1 VDSRDRLP
9 LIHEQ
14 PSSQKQSHQEREKN
28 QQNQTKKDFESTEPT
43 FRIENR
49 EKKSRE
55 IDRRSSCTSECL
67 SSLVSSTRKS
77 RAGVD
82 VAGTFDFGFDVYALW
97 EKKRP
102 VLSCTFIFILFG
114 FWIMILEQ
122 AALTHDIERIF
133 RSKKLFKTTKAPSST
148 WLHRHH
154 KQPGHLW
161 GWTDPPPPQ
170 GRTCTTAEQLGRVRR
185 VKVKV
190 LV

>member
-1 VDSRDRLP
+1 MSFGF
-9 LIHEQ
+9 
-14 PSSQKQSHQEREKN
+14 
-28 QQNQTKKDFESTEPT
+28 DF
-43 FRIENR
+43 
-49 EKKSRE
+49 
-55 IDRRSSCTSECL
+55 
-67 SSLVSSTRKS
+67 
-77 RAGVD
+77 G
-82 VAGTFDFGFDVYALW
+82 FGFDVYALW

-102 VLSCTFIFILFG
+102 VLSCIFIFILFG

-170 GRTCTTAEQLGRVRR
+170 GRTYTTAEQLGRVRR
-185 VKVKV
+185 VKVRPGEGVIALPYEPSWGPKALAFTSTQAPSGV
-190 LV
+190 DMSAQYDEQQQPGMYPWATTQNLRRNYTSLILAAL